1 MTCPLCKSQRV
12 SCPTERRG
20 AMEIKSGP
28 ATCLA
33 CGAKEVKQGKHT
45 VWVPALRKED

>member
-1 MTCPLCKSQRV
+1 MTCPFCKSQRV

-20 AMEIKSGP
+20 VMEIKSGP

-33 CGAKEVKQGKHT
+33 CGAKELKQGNHT
-45 VWVPALRKED
+45 IWVPPAQEPE